1 MMMVLSMFIGGFKML
16 SKELRKQIKTK
27 QQEYLLL
34 KAAIMAAEEIEE
46 ENKVKILKENVFVDD
61 EGIRVTN
68 PDNDWLIKDNT
79 FIEYLKMVADANK
92 KSGLKIED
100 YNKVIAL
107 EEKEALKKVEN
118 ELLELQLKITPANI
132 IENIKKAQQHWKYR
146 DEAINLI
153 LRLEV

>member
-1 MMMVLSMFIGGFKML
+1 ML

-34 KAAIMAAEEIEE
+34 KAAIMAAEEIEK

-79 FIEYLKMVADANK
+79 FIEYLKMVAEANK

-132 IENIKKAQQHWKYR
+132 VEDIKKAQKHWKYR
-146 DEAINLI
+146 EEALDLI

>member
-1 MMMVLSMFIGGFKML
+1 ML

-61 EGIRVTN
+61 EGVRVTD
-68 PDNDWLIKDNT
+68 PGEDWLIEDIS
-79 FIEYLKMVADANK
+79 FIRYLKMVADANK

-118 ELLELQLKITPANI
+118 ELLKLQLKITPANI
-132 IENIKKAQQHWKYR
+132 IEDIKKVHNHWKYR
-146 DEAINLI
+146 DEALELI
-153 LRLEV
+153 LKLEV

>member
-1 MMMVLSMFIGGFKML
+1 ML

-61 EGIRVTN
+61 EGVRVTD
-68 PDNDWLIKDNT
+68 PGEDWLIEDT
-79 FIEYLKMVADANK
+79 SFIRYLKMVAEENRKA
-92 KSGLKIED
+92 GLKVNNYD
-100 YNKVIAL
+100 DVIAL

-118 ELLELQLKITPANI
+118 ELLELQLIITPANI
-132 IENIKKAQQHWKYR
+132 IEDIKKAQQHWKYR
-146 DEAINLI
+146 DKAIDLI

>member
-1 MMMVLSMFIGGFKML
+1 ML

-92 KSGLKIED
+92 KSGLKVNS
-100 YNKVIAL
+100 YNEVIAW

-118 ELLELQLKITPANI
+118 ELLELQLIITPANI
-132 IENIKKAQQHWKYR
+132 IEDIK
-146 DEAINLI
+146 
-153 LRLEV
+153 RLNSIGSTEMKQ

>member
-1 MMMVLSMFIGGFKML
+1 MIDST
-16 SKELRKQIKTK
+16 LRKQIKTK

-79 FIEYLKMVADANK
+79 FIEYLKMVAEANK
-92 KSGLKIED
+92 ESGLKVNNYDE
-100 YNKVIAL
+100 VIAL

-118 ELLELQLKITPANI
+118 ELLELQLKIIPAGI
-132 IENIKKAQQHWKYR
+132 KENIKKAQQHWKYR

-153 LRLEV
+153 LKLEV

>member
-1 MMMVLSMFIGGFKML
+1 MIDST
-16 SKELRKQIKTK
+16 LRKQIKTK

-79 FIEYLKMVADANK
+79 FIEYLKMVAEANK
-92 KSGLKIED
+92 ESGLKVNNYDE
-100 YNKVIAL
+100 VIAL

>member
-1 MMMVLSMFIGGFKML
+1 ML

-27 QQEYLLL
+27 QQEYLIL

-68 PDNDWLIKDNT
+68 PNNDWLIEDIS
-79 FIEYLKMVADANK
+79 FIRYLKMVADANK

-118 ELLELQLKITPANI
+118 ELLELQLETIPTELK
-132 IENIKKAQQHWKYR
+132 ENIKKAQQHWKYR
-146 DEAINLI
+146 DEALNLI

>member
-1 MMMVLSMFIGGFKML
+1 ML

-34 KAAIMAAEEIEE
+34 KAAIMAAEEIEQ
-46 ENKVKILKENVFVDD
+46 ENKLRILSENVFIDD
-61 EGIRVTN
+61 EGVRVTD
-68 PDNDWLIKDNT
+68 PSEDWLIEDNS
-79 FIEYLKMVADANK
+79 FIEYLKMVAEANK

-118 ELLELQLKITPANI
+118 ELLELQLKIIPAGI
-132 IENIKKAQQHWKYR
+132 KENIKKAQQHWKYR

>member
-1 MMMVLSMFIGGFKML
+1 ML

-79 FIEYLKMVADANK
+79 FIEYLKMVAEANK
-92 KSGLKIED
+92 ESGLKVNSYDE
-100 YNKVIAL
+100 VIAW

>member
-1 MMMVLSMFIGGFKML
+1 ML

-61 EGIRVTN
+61 EGVRVTD
-68 PDNDWLIKDNT
+68 PGKDWLIEDT
-79 FIEYLKMVADANK
+79 SFIRYLKMVAEENRKA
-92 KSGLKIED
+92 GLKVNNYDE
-100 YNKVIAL
+100 VIAL
-107 EEKEALKKVEN
+107 KEKQALKKVEN
-118 ELLELQLKITPANI
+118 ELLNLQLEITPANI
-132 IENIKKAQQHWKYR
+132 IEDIKKVHNHWKYR
-146 DEAINLI
+146 DEALNLI

>member
-1 MMMVLSMFIGGFKML
+1 ML

-46 ENKVKILKENVFVDD
+46 ENKLRILSENVFIDD
-61 EGIRVTN
+61 EGVRVTD
-68 PDNDWLIKDNT
+68 PGEDWLIEDIS
-79 FIEYLKMVADANK
+79 FIRYLKMVAAANEE
-92 KSGLKIED
+92 SGLKVNNYDE
-100 YNKVIAL
+100 VIAL

-118 ELLELQLKITPANI
+118 ELLELQLKIIPAGI
-132 IENIKKAQQHWKYR
+132 KENIKKAQQHWKYR

-153 LRLEV
+153 LKLEV

>member
-1 MMMVLSMFIGGFKML
+1 ML
-16 SKELRKQIKTK
+16 SKELKKQIKAK
-27 QQEYLLL
+27 QEEYLLL

-46 ENKVKILKENVFVDD
+46 ENKVKILKENVFIDD
-61 EGIRVTN
+61 EGVRVTD
-68 PDNDWLIKDNT
+68 PSEDWLIEDNS
-79 FIEYLKMVADANK
+79 FIEYLKIVAEANK

-118 ELLELQLKITPANI
+118 ELLKLQLKITPASI
-132 IENIKKAQQHWKYR
+132 IADIKKAQKHWKYR
-146 DEAINLI
+146 QEALDLI

>member
-1 MMMVLSMFIGGFKML
+1 ML

-92 KSGLKIED
+92 KSGLKVNS
-100 YNKVIAL
+100 YNEVIAW

-118 ELLELQLKITPANI
+118 ELLELQLIITPANI
-132 IENIKKAQQHWKYR
+132 IEDIKKAQQHWKYR

>member
-1 MMMVLSMFIGGFKML
+1 ML

-46 ENKVKILKENVFVDD
+46 ENKVKILKENVFIDD
-61 EGIRVTN
+61 EGVRVTD
-68 PDNDWLIKDNT
+68 PGKDWLIEDT
-79 FIEYLKMVADANK
+79 SFIRYLKMVADANK
-92 KSGLKIED
+92 KSGLKVNSYDE
-100 YNKVIAL
+100 VIAW

>member
-1 MMMVLSMFIGGFKML
+1 ML

-46 ENKVKILKENVFVDD
+46 ENKVKILKENVFIDD
-61 EGIRVTN
+61 EGVRVTD
-68 PDNDWLIKDNT
+68 PGEDWLIEDIS
-79 FIEYLKMVADANK
+79 FIRYLKMVAEANK

-132 IENIKKAQQHWKYR
+132 VEDIKKAQKHWKYR
-146 DEAINLI
+146 EEALDLI

>member
-1 MMMVLSMFIGGFKML
+1 ML

-34 KAAIMAAEEIEE
+34 KAAIMAAEEIEQ
-46 ENKVKILKENVFVDD
+46 ENKLRILSENVFIDD
-61 EGIRVTN
+61 EGVRVTD
-68 PDNDWLIKDNT
+68 PGKDWLIEDT
-79 FIEYLKMVADANK
+79 SFIRYLKMVAEENRKA
-92 KSGLKIED
+92 GLKVNNYDE
-100 YNKVIAL
+100 VIAL

>member
-1 MMMVLSMFIGGFKML
+1 MIDST
-16 SKELRKQIKTK
+16 LRKQIKTK

-46 ENKVKILKENVFVDD
+46 ENKVKILKENVFIDD
-61 EGIRVTN
+61 EGVRVTD
-68 PDNDWLIKDNT
+68 PGEDWLIEDT
-79 FIEYLKMVADANK
+79 SFIRYLKMVAEANK
-92 KSGLKIED
+92 ESGLKVNSYDE
-100 YNKVIAL
+100 VIAW

-118 ELLELQLKITPANI
+118 ELLNLQLEITPANI
-132 IENIKKAQQHWKYR
+132 IEDIKKAQQHWKYR

>member
-1 MMMVLSMFIGGFKML
+1 ML

-79 FIEYLKMVADANK
+79 FIEYLKMVAEANK
-92 KSGLKIED
+92 ESGLKVNSYDE
-100 YNKVIAL
+100 VIAW

-118 ELLELQLKITPANI
+118 ELLELQLIITPANI
-132 IENIKKAQQHWKYR
+132 IEDIKKAQQHWKYR

>member
-1 MMMVLSMFIGGFKML
+1 ML

-46 ENKVKILKENVFVDD
+46 ENKVKILKENVFIDD
-61 EGIRVTN
+61 EGVRVTD
-68 PDNDWLIKDNT
+68 PGEDWLIEDT
-79 FIEYLKMVADANK
+79 SIIRYLKMVAEENRKA
-92 KSGLKIED
+92 GLKVNNYDE
-100 YNKVIAL
+100 VIAL

-118 ELLELQLKITPANI
+118 ELLELQLRITPANI

-146 DEAINLI
+146 EECLDLI
-153 LRLEV
+153 LRLAV

>member
-1 MMMVLSMFIGGFKML
+1 MIDST
-16 SKELRKQIKTK
+16 LRKQIKTK

-34 KAAIMAAEEIEE
+34 KAAIMAAEEIKE

-68 PDNDWLIKDNT
+68 PDNDWLIEDIS
-79 FIEYLKMVADANK
+79 FIRYLKMVAAANEE
-92 KSGLKIED
+92 SGLKVNNYDE
-100 YNKVIAL
+100 VIAL

-118 ELLELQLKITPANI
+118 ELLELQLIITPANI
-132 IENIKKAQQHWKYR
+132 IEDIKKAQQHWKYR
-146 DEAINLI
+146 DKAIDLI

>member
-1 MMMVLSMFIGGFKML
+1 ML

-34 KAAIMAAEEIEE
+34 KAAIMAAEEIEK

-118 ELLELQLKITPANI
+118 ELLELQLIITPANI
-132 IENIKKAQQHWKYR
+132 IEDIKKAQQHWKYR
-146 DEAINLI
+146 DKAIDLI

>member
-1 MMMVLSMFIGGFKML
+1 MIDST
-16 SKELRKQIKTK
+16 LRKQIKTK

-46 ENKVKILKENVFVDD
+46 ENKLRILSENVFIDD

-118 ELLELQLKITPANI
+118 ELLELQLRITPANI
-132 IENIKKAQQHWKYR
+132 IEDIKKAQQHWKYR
-146 DEAINLI
+146 DKAIDLM

>member
-1 MMMVLSMFIGGFKML
+1 ML

-79 FIEYLKMVADANK
+79 FIEYLKMVAEANK
-92 KSGLKIED
+92 ESGLKVNSYDE
-100 YNKVIAL
+100 VIAW

-146 DEAINLI
+146 DEAIKD
-153 LRLEV
+153 

>member
-1 MMMVLSMFIGGFKML
+1 MFIGGFKML

-92 KSGLKIED
+92 KSGLKVNS
-100 YNKVIAL
+100 YNEVIAW

-118 ELLELQLKITPANI
+118 ELLELQLIITPANI
-132 IENIKKAQQHWKYR
+132 IEDIKKAQQHWKYR

>member
-1 MMMVLSMFIGGFKML
+1 ML

-79 FIEYLKMVADANK
+79 FIEYLKMVAEANK
-92 KSGLKIED
+92 ESGLKVNNYDE
-100 YNKVIAL
+100 VIAL

-118 ELLELQLKITPANI
+118 ELLELQLIITPANI
-132 IENIKKAQQHWKYR
+132 IEDIKKAQQHWKYR

>member
-1 MMMVLSMFIGGFKML
+1 ML
-16 SKELRKQIKTK
+16 SKEIRKQIKTK

-79 FIEYLKMVADANK
+79 FIEYLKMVAEANK
-92 KSGLKIED
+92 ESGLKVNSYDE
-100 YNKVIAL
+100 VIAW

>member
-1 MMMVLSMFIGGFKML
+1 ML

-79 FIEYLKMVADANK
+79 FIEYLKN
-92 KSGLKIED
+92 GC
-100 YNKVIAL
+100 
-107 EEKEALKKVEN
+107 
-118 ELLELQLKITPANI
+118 
-132 IENIKKAQQHWKYR
+132 R
-146 DEAINLI
+146 C
-153 LRLEV
+153 